1 MGTVGV
7 LTSAPWVARHSG
19 ASRARGKGDADEEI
33 TCAARAA
40 QKVLAGGELL
50 NPKEFGILVKT
61 VNGEAKA
68 LGLPKE
74 RYVETS

>member
-1 MGTVGV
+1 
-7 LTSAPWVARHSG
+7 VARHSG

-40 QKVLAGGELL
+40 QKVFAGGELP
-50 NPKEFGILVKT
+50 NPKELGILVKT

-68 LGLPKE
+68 LGLSE
-74 RYVETS
+74 ECYVGPS

>member
-1 MGTVGV
+1 M
-7 LTSAPWVARHSG
+7 
-19 ASRARGKGDADEEI
+19 
-33 TCAARAA
+33 
-40 QKVLAGGELL
+40 LAGGELL
-50 NPKEFGILVKT
+50 NPKELGILVKT

>member
-1 MGTVGV
+1 MGGQAQWS
-7 LTSAPWVARHSG
+7 LG
-19 ASRARGKGDADEEI
+19 ARGKGDGDEEI

-40 QKVLAGGELL
+40 QKVLAGGELPD
-50 NPKEFGILVKT
+50 PKEFGMLVKT